1 MNSPPYNDNDFLKT
15 GLALSRVL
23 NKQKMSSWSKI
34 QERRRLTSG
43 PTNQLV
49 TRRKAKAGKI
59 VARKIRNQRS
69 QSMLDMAVPK
79 DHQLVPYL
87 TDERAKT
94 LFRAHH
100 KRVEIRQWRRM
111 DGQ

>member
-1 MNSPPYNDNDFLKT
+1 MSTQQTDLLKT

-23 NKQKMSSWSKI
+23 NKQKMASWSRI

-43 PTNQLV
+43 PVNQLI
-49 TRRKAKAGKI
+49 TRRKAKSMKI
-59 VARKIRNQRS
+59 SARKNRQERS
-69 QSMLDMAVPK
+69 QSMLDMPVPK

-100 KRVEIRQWRRM
+100 KRQEIRAWNRH
-111 DGQ
+111 DGR